1 MLSLRHWVIVDC
13 AYGLKILHCVQNDKP
28 NCEQRKIT
36 ITNKVF
42 KSKFISSFRLA
53 IIGLALC
60 GLTSCSK
67 QAYLF
72 TSFHEPANEG
82 LRYLYSYDAYH
93 WTDLNKTF
101 LKPEVGTQKVMRD
114 PSIVQG
120 PDGTFHLVWTCSW
133 KGDKGFGYASSKDLI
148 TWSAQKFLP
157 VMESEPKTV
166 NVWAPEIFYDE
177 EKKEFVI
184 IWAST
189 IPFRFAK
196 GIEEEENNHRMY
208 SITTK
213 DFVTFSEPRL
223 FLDPGFSVI
232 DAVIVK
238 RATKDYVLVLKDNT
252 RPNRNLKVAF
262 GEDALGPYKNVSE
275 TFSPKLTEG
284 PTVVKVKNDWLI
296 YFDAYG
302 QKIYSAYKTSD
313 FKNFKDVT
321 GEVSIPEGHK
331 HGTIIKVKR
340 KVIEGLRKKG

>member
-1 MLSLRHWVIVDC
+1 MKELKYKML
-13 AYGLKILHCVQNDKP
+13 
-28 NCEQRKIT
+28 
-36 ITNKVF
+36 
-42 KSKFISSFRLA
+42 KSSIISSFRLA
-53 IIGLALC
+53 IIGLVLC
-60 GLTSCSK
+60 GLTSCSN

-101 LKPEVGTQKVMRD
+101 LKPAVGTQKVMRD
-114 PSIVQG
+114 PSIAQG

-148 TWSAQKFLP
+148 NWSEQKFLP
-157 VMESEPKTV
+157 VMAHEPKTV
-166 NVWAPEIFYDE
+166 NVWAPEIFYDD

-189 IPFRFAK
+189 IPFRFEK

-213 DFVTFSEPRL
+213 DFKSFSETKL
-223 FLDPGFSVI
+223 FSDPGFSVI

-238 RATKDYVLVLKDNT
+238 RAAKDYVLVLKDNT

-262 GEDALGPYKNVSE
+262 ADDALGPYKNVSE

-284 PTVVKVKNDWLI
+284 PTVVKVKNDYLI

-302 QKIYSAYKTSD
+302 QKTYSAYKTSD
-313 FKNFKDVT
+313 FKNFKDVSS
-321 GEVSIPEGHK
+321 EVSIPEGHK

-340 KVIEGLRKKG
+340 KVIERLRK

>member
-1 MLSLRHWVIVDC
+1 MFK
-13 AYGLKILHCVQNDKP
+13 LK
-28 NCEQRKIT
+28 
-36 ITNKVF
+36 
-42 KSKFISSFRLA
+42 SISSFRLA
-53 IIGLALC
+53 IIGLLIS
-60 GLTSCSK
+60 GLTSCTK

-72 TSFHEPANEG
+72 TSFHEPATAG
-82 LRYLYSYDAYH
+82 LRLLYSYDAYH
-93 WTDLNKTF
+93 WTDLNQTF

-133 KGDKGFGYASSKDLI
+133 KGDRGFGYASSKDLKN
-148 TWSAQKFLP
+148 WSKQKFLP

-166 NVWAPEIFYDE
+166 NVWAPELFYDND
-177 EKKEFVI
+177 KNEFVI

-189 IPFRFAK
+189 IPYRFPK
-196 GIEEEENNHRMY
+196 GLEEEDNNHRMY
-208 SITTK
+208 AITTK
-213 DFVTFSEPRL
+213 DFITFSQPKL

-238 RATKDYVLVLKDNT
+238 RDLKDYVLVLKDNT
-252 RPNRNLKVAF
+252 RPNRNLKLAF
-262 GEDALGPYKNVSE
+262 GKEALGPYENVSE

-284 PTVVKVKNDWLI
+284 PTVIKVKNDWLI

-321 GEVSIPEGHK
+321 AAVSIPEGHK

-340 KVIEGLRKKG
+340 KVIEHLKKR

>member
-1 MLSLRHWVIVDC
+1 MFK
-13 AYGLKILHCVQNDKP
+13 LK
-28 NCEQRKIT
+28 
-36 ITNKVF
+36 
-42 KSKFISSFRLA
+42 SISSFRLA
-53 IIGLALC
+53 IIGLLIS
-60 GLTSCSK
+60 GLTSCTK

-72 TSFHEPANEG
+72 TSFHEPATAG
-82 LRYLYSYDAYH
+82 LRLLYSYDAYH
-93 WTDLNKTF
+93 WTDLNQTF

-114 PSIVQG
+114 PSVVQG

-133 KGDKGFGYASSKDLI
+133 KGDRGFGYASSKDLKN
-148 TWSAQKFLP
+148 WSKQKFLP

-166 NVWAPEIFYDE
+166 NVWAPELFYDND
-177 EKKEFVI
+177 KNEFVI

-189 IPFRFAK
+189 IPYRFPK
-196 GIEEEENNHRMY
+196 GLEEEDNNHRMY
-208 SITTK
+208 AITTK
-213 DFVTFSEPRL
+213 DFITFSQPKL

-238 RATKDYVLVLKDNT
+238 RDLKDYVLVLKDNT

-262 GEDALGPYKNVSE
+262 GKEALGPYENVSE

-284 PTVVKVKNDWLI
+284 PTVIKVKNDWLI

-321 GEVSIPEGHK
+321 AAVSIPEGHK

-340 KVIEGLRKKG
+340 KVIEHLKKR

>member
-1 MLSLRHWVIVDC
+1 
-13 AYGLKILHCVQNDKP
+13 
-28 NCEQRKIT
+28 
-36 ITNKVF
+36 VF
-42 KSKFISSFRLA
+42 KIKSISSFRLA
-53 IIGLALC
+53 IIGLLLC

-82 LRYLYSYDAYH
+82 LRLLYSYDAYH
-93 WTDLNKTF
+93 WTDFNRTF
-101 LKPEVGTQKVMRD
+101 LKPAIGTQKVLRD

-120 PDGTFHLVWTCSW
+120 PDGIFHLVWTCSW

-148 TWSAQKFLP
+148 NWSEQKFLP

-166 NVWAPEIFYDE
+166 NVWAPEIFYDD
-177 EKKEFVI
+177 EKKEYVI

-213 DFVTFSEPRL
+213 DFVTFSKPAL

-232 DAVIVK
+232 DAVIAK

-262 GEDALGPYKNVSE
+262 AKDVLGPYENVSAP
-275 TFSPKLTEG
+275 FSPKLTEG
-284 PTVVKVKNDWLI
+284 PTVVKVGKDWLI

-302 QKIYSAYKTSD
+302 QKIYSAYKTAD
-313 FKNFKDVT
+313 FKTFEDVT
-321 GEVSIPEGHK
+321 ADVSIPEGHK

-340 KVIEGLRKKG
+340 KVIKQLINHKDTKDTKI

>member
-1 MLSLRHWVIVDC
+1 MHKL
-13 AYGLKILHCVQNDKP
+13 
-28 NCEQRKIT
+28 
-36 ITNKVF
+36 
-42 KSKFISSFRLA
+42 KFISSFRLA

-82 LRYLYSYDAYH
+82 LRFLYSYDAYH

-157 VMESEPKTV
+157 VMKSEPKTV
-166 NVWAPEIFYDE
+166 NVWAPEIFFDA

-196 GIEEEENNHRMY
+196 GIEEEDNNHRMY

-213 DFVTFSEPRL
+213 DFVTLSEPKL

-313 FKNFKDVT
+313 FKSFKDVT

-340 KVIEGLRKKG
+340 KVIERLRKKR

>member
-1 MLSLRHWVIVDC
+1 
-13 AYGLKILHCVQNDKP
+13 
-28 NCEQRKIT
+28 
-36 ITNKVF
+36 VF
-42 KSKFISSFRLA
+42 KLKSISSFRLA
-53 IIGLALC
+53 IICLLLS
-60 GLTSCSK
+60 GLTSCTK

-72 TSFHEPANEG
+72 TSFHEPATAG
-82 LRYLYSYDAYH
+82 LRLLYSYDAYH
-93 WTDLNKTF
+93 WTDLNQTF

-133 KGDKGFGYASSKDLI
+133 KGDKGFGYASSKDLKN
-148 TWSAQKFLP
+148 WSKQKFLP

-166 NVWAPEIFYDE
+166 NVWAPELFYDND
-177 EKKEFVI
+177 KNEFVI

-189 IPFRFAK
+189 IPYRFPK
-196 GIEEEENNHRMY
+196 GLEEEDNNHRMY
-208 SITTK
+208 AITTK
-213 DFVTFSEPRL
+213 DFITFSQPKL

-238 RATKDYVLVLKDNT
+238 RDLKDYVLVLKDNT

-262 GEDALGPYKNVSE
+262 GKEALGPFENVSE

-284 PTVVKVKNDWLI
+284 PTVIKVKNDWLI

-321 GEVSIPEGHK
+321 AAVSIQEGHK

-340 KVIEGLRKKG
+340 KVIEHLKKR

>member
-1 MLSLRHWVIVDC
+1 MNFRNFLLLLI
-13 AYGLKILHCVQNDKP
+13 G
-28 NCEQRKIT
+28 
-36 ITNKVF
+36 
-42 KSKFISSFRLA
+42 FIQ
-53 IIGLALC
+53 I
-60 GLTSCSK
+60 SCSK
-67 QAYLF
+67 ESYLF
-72 TSFHEPANEG
+72 TSFREPATDG
-82 LRYLYSYDAYH
+82 LHLAYSKDGYNWA
-93 WTDLNKTF
+93 DLGGSF
-101 LKPEVGTQKVMRD
+101 LKPEVGGKLMRD
-114 PSIVQG
+114 PSIVRA
-120 PDGTFHLVWTCSW
+120 PDGVYHLVWTTNW

-148 TWSAQKFLP
+148 NWGEQKFLP

-166 NVWAPEIFYDE
+166 NVWAPEIFYDD
-177 EKKEFVI
+177 EKKEYVI
-184 IWAST
+184 IWASA

-213 DFVTFSEPRL
+213 AFISFSKPKL

-238 RATKDYVLVLKDNT
+238 RASKDYVLVLKDNT

-262 GEDALGPYKNVSE
+262 AKNALGPYENVSE

-302 QKIYSAYKTSD
+302 QKIYSAYKTAD
-313 FKNFKDVT
+313 FKAFKDVT
-321 GEVSIPEGHK
+321 ADVSIPEGHK

-340 KVIEGLRKKG
+340 KVIENLLKYK

>member
-1 MLSLRHWVIVDC
+1 MYIS
-13 AYGLKILHCVQNDKP
+13 KIIL
-28 NCEQRKIT
+28 T
-36 ITNKVF
+36 L
-42 KSKFISSFRLA
+42 RLA

-60 GLTSCSK
+60 GLNSCSK
-67 QAYLF
+67 QAYIF

-82 LRYLYSYDAYH
+82 LRMLYSDDAYH
-93 WTDLNKTF
+93 WTDLDKTL
-101 LKPEVGTQKVMRD
+101 LKPEIGTQKVMRD

-148 TWSAQKFLP
+148 HWSEQKFLP
-157 VMESEPKTV
+157 VMANEPKTV
-166 NVWAPEIFYDE
+166 NVWAPEIFYDNK
-177 EKKEFVI
+177 KKEFVI

-189 IPFRFAK
+189 IPFRFEK

-213 DFVTFSEPRL
+213 DFKSFSDTKL

-262 GEDALGPYKNVSE
+262 AQDALGPYQNVSE

-284 PTVVKVKNDWLI
+284 PTVVKVKNDYLI

-302 QKIYSAYKTSD
+302 QKTYSAYKTAD
-313 FKNFKDVT
+313 FKSFKDVT
-321 GEVSIPEGHK
+321 KEVSIPEGHK
-331 HGTIIKVKR
+331 HGTIIKVKK
-340 KVIEGLRKKG
+340 KVIEELKRNK

>member
-1 MLSLRHWVIVDC
+1 MHKL
-13 AYGLKILHCVQNDKP
+13 
-28 NCEQRKIT
+28 
-36 ITNKVF
+36 
-42 KSKFISSFRLA
+42 KFISSFRLA
-53 IIGLALC
+53 IIGLAFC
-60 GLTSCSK
+60 ELTSCSK

-82 LRYLYSYDAYH
+82 LRFLYSYDAYN

-133 KGDKGFGYASSKDLI
+133 KGDKGFGYASSKDFI

-196 GIEEEENNHRMY
+196 GIEEEDNNHRMY
-208 SITTK
+208 SITTN
-213 DFVTFSEPRL
+213 DFVTFSEPKL

-313 FKNFKDVT
+313 FKTFKDVT
-321 GEVSIPEGHK
+321 KEVSIPEGHK

-340 KVIEGLRKKG
+340 KVIEGLRKKR

>member
-1 MLSLRHWVIVDC
+1 MFNT
-13 AYGLKILHCVQNDKP
+13 K
-28 NCEQRKIT
+28 T
-36 ITNKVF
+36 
-42 KSKFISSFRLA
+42 ISSFRLA
-53 IIGLALC
+53 IIGLVVCVLS
-60 GLTSCSK
+60 SCSK

-72 TSFHEPANEG
+72 TSFREPANEG
-82 LRYLYSYDAYH
+82 LRLLYSYDAYH

-101 LKPEVGTQKVMRD
+101 LKPAVGTQKVLRD

-148 TWSAQKFLP
+148 NWTEQKFLP

-166 NVWAPEIFYDE
+166 NVWAPEIFYDD
-177 EKKEFVI
+177 EKREYVI

-189 IPFRFAK
+189 IPFRFEK

-208 SITTK
+208 AITTT
-213 DFVTFSEPRL
+213 DFVTFSKLKL

-238 RATKDYVLVLKDNT
+238 RASKDYVLVLKDNT

-262 GEDALGPYKNVSE
+262 AKDALGPYDNVSE

-284 PTVVKVKNDWLI
+284 PTVVKVGKDWLI

-302 QKIYSAYKTSD
+302 QKIYSAYKTTD
-313 FKNFKDVT
+313 FKSFKDVT
-321 GEVSIPEGHK
+321 SQVSIPEGHK

-340 KVIEGLRKKG
+340 KVIEELLKK

>member
-1 MLSLRHWVIVDC
+1 MFK
-13 AYGLKILHCVQNDKP
+13 LK
-28 NCEQRKIT
+28 
-36 ITNKVF
+36 
-42 KSKFISSFRLA
+42 SISSFRLA
-53 IIGLALC
+53 IIGLLIS
-60 GLTSCSK
+60 GLTSCTK

-72 TSFHEPANEG
+72 TSFHEPATAG
-82 LRYLYSYDAYH
+82 LRLLYSYDAYH
-93 WTDLNKTF
+93 WTDLNQTF

-133 KGDKGFGYASSKDLI
+133 KGDRGFGYASSKDLKN
-148 TWSAQKFLP
+148 WSKQKFLP

-166 NVWAPEIFYDE
+166 NVWAPELFYDND
-177 EKKEFVI
+177 KNEFVI

-189 IPFRFAK
+189 IPYRFPK
-196 GIEEEENNHRMY
+196 GLEEEDNNHRMY
-208 SITTK
+208 AITTK
-213 DFVTFSEPRL
+213 DFITFSQPKL

-238 RATKDYVLVLKDNT
+238 RDLKDYVLVLKDNT
-252 RPNRNLKVAF
+252 RPSRNLKVAF
-262 GEDALGPYKNVSE
+262 GKEALGPFENVSE

-284 PTVVKVKNDWLI
+284 PTVIKVKNDWLI

-321 GEVSIPEGHK
+321 ATVSIPEGHK

-340 KVIEGLRKKG
+340 KVIEHLKKR

>member
-1 MLSLRHWVIVDC
+1 MF
-13 AYGLKILHCVQNDKP
+13 K
-28 NCEQRKIT
+28 
-36 ITNKVF
+36 TNF
-42 KSKFISSFRLA
+42 TSFFRLA
-53 IIGLALC
+53 IIGLLLC
-60 GLTSCSK
+60 GLSSCTK

-82 LRYLYSYDAYH
+82 LRLLYSYDAYH

-101 LKPEVGTQKVMRD
+101 LKPEVGTQKVLRD

-148 TWSAQKFLP
+148 HWSEQKFLP
-157 VMESEPKTV
+157 VMEKEPKTV
-166 NVWAPEIFYDE
+166 NVWAPEIFYDD
-177 EKKEFVI
+177 EKKEYVI

-213 DFVTFSEPRL
+213 DFITFSEPKL

-238 RATKDYVLVLKDNT
+238 RKTKDYVLVLKDNT

-262 GEDALGPYKNVSE
+262 AKDALGPYENISK

-284 PTVVKVKNDWLI
+284 PTVVNVKNNWLI

-302 QKIYSAYKTSD
+302 QKIYSAYKTAD

-321 GEVSIPEGHK
+321 VEVSVPEGHK
-331 HGTIIKVKR
+331 HGTIIKVK
-340 KVIEGLRKKG
+340 KSVIEGLIGNTR